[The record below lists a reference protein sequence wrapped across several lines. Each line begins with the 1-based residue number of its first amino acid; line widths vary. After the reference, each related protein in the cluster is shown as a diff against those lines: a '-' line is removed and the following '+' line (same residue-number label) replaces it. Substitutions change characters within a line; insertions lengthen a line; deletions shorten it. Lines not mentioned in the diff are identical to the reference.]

1 MNQIC
6 VKKQTYIAIL
16 LSLGCFLITF
26 KTAAQD
32 ITLFQQFNGRYDY
45 TALGNTLN
53 TVENG
58 PIGVCTINTSS
69 SASLFLNTNQ
79 TMVAAYLYWAGSDD
93 GDFNIELNGIPVTAE
108 RTFSDAL
115 TGNRTFFAAFADVT
129 SIVQTTG
136 NGLYTVSEF
145 DLTSVIA
152 PYCPTGTNFGG
163 WAMTVIYENP
173 ALPLNQLNVYDGLES
188 VPDMLEITLSNL
200 NVFDNMGAKIG
211 FIAWE
216 GDRALS
222 VNESLRING
231 NIIENLPLNPADN
244 AFNGTNSFTGAT
256 NLYNMDI
263 DVYSIQNYI
272 AIGDTE
278 ATISLTSGQ
287 DFVMINNIITVL
299 NSQLPDATVVID
311 QIELVCDSRD
321 VDITYTISNT
331 NSTAALPQNTP
342 IALYVDGILI
352 ATAATQIPLPIGG
365 SIQQS
370 IAVTIPATIP
380 NTFNLTIVVDD
391 DGTGVGI
398 VDEINEDNNDAMQL
412 ITLPTSPILAV
423 LLNLELCDND
433 ENLTYDLTLQET
445 LFSNTALTFAYYET
459 FLDATNTTNAITNP
473 TSYSTTNYPTEIY
486 IKVTNSNTLCT
497 VIGDFELILLESPEA
512 NQPEDLIACQLTEI
526 ESVTFDLTVNESSIN
541 STSTT
546 IFTYY
551 ETANS
556 DGTFQDEITT
566 PTAYDNTSN
575 PQTIYIT
582 VENTNGC
589 LTSTSFDL
597 TVTDCEIYIP
607 NGLSPNGDGKND
619 VFNILNLE
627 AHPNHKIHIYNR
639 YGTLIF
645 EGNKTTSLWDG
656 YANRGTPKNEKMPSG
671 TYFYVL
677 YLNDENTLASP
688 LLLEQTYTGWVYLQN
703 N

>member
-1 MNQIC
+1 
-6 VKKQTYIAIL
+6 VDKRTYIAIL
-16 LSLGCFLITF
+16 LSLGCFLNTF
-26 KTAAQD
+26 KATAQD
-32 ITLFQQFNGRYDY
+32 ISLFQQFNGRYDY

-53 TVENG
+53 TTENG
-58 PIGVCTINTSS
+58 PGGICTINTSS

-93 GDFNIELNGIPVTAE
+93 GDFNIELNGIPVSAD

-129 SIVQTTG
+129 SIVQSSG

-145 DLTSVIA
+145 DLTSVIT

-163 WAMTVIYENP
+163 WAITVIYEDP
-173 ALPLNQLNVYDGLES
+173 SLPLNQLNVYDGLES
-188 VPDMLEITLSNL
+188 VPDMLEITLENL
-200 NVFDNMGAKIG
+200 SVFDNMGAKIG

-216 GDRALS
+216 GDAALS

-231 NIIENLPLNPADN
+231 NIIANFPLNPANN

-263 DVYSIQNYI
+263 DVYGIQNYI
-272 AIGDTE
+272 AIGDTQ

-299 NSQLPDATVVID
+299 NSQLPDATVTID
-311 QIELVCDSRD
+311 QVDSVCNSRD
-321 VDITYTISNT
+321 LDITYTISNT

-342 IALYVDGILI
+342 IALYADGILI
-352 ATAATQIPLPIGG
+352 GAAVTQITLPIDG
-365 SIQQS
+365 SIQQN
-370 IAVTIPATIP
+370 ITVTIPATIP

-391 DGTGVGI
+391 DGTGVGT
-398 VDEINEDNNDAMQL
+398 VDEINEDNNDALQL
-412 ITLPTSPILAV
+412 ITLPTSPILPV
-423 LLNLELCDND
+423 LPNLELCDND
-433 ENLTYDLTLQET
+433 ENLIFDLTIQEVF
-445 LFSNTALTFAYYET
+445 FSDPTFTFAYYET
-459 FLDATNTTNAITNP
+459 FLDASNNTDIITNP
-473 TSYSTTNYPTEIY
+473 TSYSNANYPTEIY
-486 IKVTNSNTLCT
+486 IKVTNSSTLCDS
-497 VIGDFELILLESPEA
+497 IGDFNLILLESPEA
-512 NQPEDLIACQLTEI
+512 NEPEDLIACKLNDTEF
-526 ESVTFDLTVNESSIN
+526 VTFDLTLNESTIN
-541 STSTT
+541 SSPTT
-546 IFTYY
+546 IITYY

-556 DGTFQDEITT
+556 DGTFQDEITA
-566 PTAYDNTSN
+566 PTTYNNTSN
-575 PQTIYIT
+575 PQTIFVT

-589 LTSTSFDL
+589 VTSTSFDL
-597 TVTDCEIYIP
+597 SVDNCEIYIP

-656 YANRGTPKNEKMPSG
+656 YANKGTPRNKKMPTG